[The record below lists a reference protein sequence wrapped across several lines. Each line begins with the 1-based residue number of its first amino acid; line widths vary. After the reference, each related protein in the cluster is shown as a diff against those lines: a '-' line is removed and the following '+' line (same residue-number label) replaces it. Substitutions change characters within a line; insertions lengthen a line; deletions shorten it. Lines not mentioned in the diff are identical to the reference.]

1 MRLPA
6 RSSAATARVSRP
18 SSASGGEDGGRSPA
32 VRFRSRSGNF
42 PTPTYADPTA
52 TPRTKRPYDPVALSA
67 TGAAPP
73 PGTGRRAYDP
83 RRNNGDA
90 RGGAI
95 PYLPTYLQVIL
106 LRAKL
111 TFSAERS
118 AAPPKTVPK
127 GKCRILAPRR
137 TFRTSIL
144 RIRTLYHA
152 IFADF
157 CRKDRMYSQLI
168 LLPNG

>member
-1 MRLPA
+1 MKKTLINQALKNAVGQESCGNTSVQAEKTDPA
-6 RSSAATARVSRP
+6 
-18 SSASGGEDGGRSPA
+18 
-32 VRFRSRSGNF
+32 
-42 PTPTYADPTA
+42 
-52 TPRTKRPYDPVALSA
+52 ALSA
-67 TGAAPP
+67 TGAASP

-127 GKCRILAPRR
+127 GKCRILAPYR